1 MMLTSIRFVSRAVP
15 PPPMTSTVE
24 PPRQIRLRDIA
35 TVYARIGILS
45 FGGGLISW
53 VHREAVERR
62 KWLGDRE
69 FLSGLALCQIL
80 PGPTMVNMALYLGT
94 HLRGAPGAL
103 VAWACLVLPPS
114 VAILFIFAGYERF
127 RDFDAL
133 HFALSGVAATA
144 VGLNIATGIR
154 VARRGKDVLSLLI
167 AAAVFAGVALLHWPM
182 LWVVLGAAPVSL
194 ALAWRRAA
202 DG

>member
-1 MMLTSIRFVSRAVP
+1 MPLPA
-15 PPPMTSTVE
+15 E
-24 PPRQIRLRDIA
+24 PSRQIRLRDL
-35 TVYARIGILS
+35 ARMYFHIGILS

-94 HLRGAPGAL
+94 HLRGIPGAL
-103 VAWACLVLPPS
+103 VAWVSLLLPPS
-114 VAILFIFAGYERF
+114 VAILFIFAGYQRF
-127 RDFDAL
+127 HELDAL

-154 VARRGKDVLSLLI
+154 VARRSKDLLSLLI
-167 AAAVFAGVALLHWPM
+167 AAAVFVGVALLHWPM
-182 LWVVLGAAPVSL
+182 LWVVLGAAPISL
-194 ALAWRRAA
+194 ALAWRQPA

>member
-1 MMLTSIRFVSRAVP
+1 MP
-15 PPPMTSTVE
+15 PPAES
-24 PPRQIRLRDIA
+24 PRPILLRDLA
-35 TVYARIGILS
+35 KMYLRIGVLS

-62 KWLGDRE
+62 KWLSDRE
-69 FLSGLALCQIL
+69 FLSGLALCQVL

-94 HLRGAPGAL
+94 HLRGAAGAF
-103 VAWACLVLPPS
+103 VSWASLMLLPS
-114 VAILFIFAGYERF
+114 VAILFIFGVYSEF

-144 VGLNIATGIR
+144 VGLNLATGIR
-154 VARRGKDVLSLLI
+154 VARRSKDVLSLLV
-167 AAAVFAGVALLHWPM
+167 AAVVFVGVALLHWPM

-194 ALAWRRAA
+194 AIAWNRPT